1 MNREIIEINLT
12 TLKLEELSQETSM
25 NPDIFRKVVYMYIY
39 TLYTYIYT
47 LYTYIYICVC
57 VRMCVCVY
65 NFSEYI

>member
-39 TLYTYIYT
+39 TLYTYIYIH
-47 LYTYIYICVC
+47 YIHIFIYVCACVC
-57 VRMCVCVY
+57 VCVCV
-65 NFSEYI
+65 